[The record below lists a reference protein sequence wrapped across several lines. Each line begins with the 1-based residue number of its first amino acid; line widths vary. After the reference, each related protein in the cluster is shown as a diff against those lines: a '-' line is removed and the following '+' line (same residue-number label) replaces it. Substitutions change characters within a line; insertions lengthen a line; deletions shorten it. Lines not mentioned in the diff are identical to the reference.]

1 MSQDASVYPSRYGPY
16 EEALNKKLE
25 DAAKLA
31 VQGGAAQA
39 SEQRRP
45 RWLRTLGTV
54 ILAVV
59 GLALVTGNRADPTSR
74 LSTSAGTMF
83 SAQLAGA
90 GASPEDLIPP
100 EPAPIPT
107 PTAEARPTGFN
118 SIETQTPKQVLHEM
132 DEPARPKP
140 HGAAA
145 SIRVPR
151 PTPCVDCQHAAP
163 DVVLFDETG
172 EHGVRVGAIPP
183 APAPVINIGSR
194 IRAVVA
200 EPITTSPGGT
210 PVTAFVADSTAPDEG
225 TTLPAGTR
233 LVGDAFA
240 IQEDDRV
247 QVVFTALVLNGK
259 TLPLNGVVLSEDRVL
274 GLPAKVIKKASGGK
288 RGLGKALGIVGSTLS
303 FGLIPSGGSIAAA
316 AASQVAAETARDL
329 SQVEARWTRSDKVLR
344 APAANI
350 TVYLRS
356 DLVLP

>member
-25 DAAKLA
+25 EAARLA
-31 VQGGAAQA
+31 VQGGATEA
-39 SEQRRP
+39 SAHGRP
-45 RWLRTLGTV
+45 LWLRTLGTV

-74 LSTSAGTMF
+74 LSTSARTMF

-100 EPAPIPT
+100 QPVPT
-107 PTAEARPTGFN
+107 PTPEATPTGFN
-118 SIETQTPKQVLHEM
+118 SMKTQTPKEALHEM
-132 DEPARPKP
+132 DQPARPRP
-140 HGAAA
+140 HGAVA
-145 SIRVPR
+145 SIPVPR
-151 PTPCVDCQHAAP
+151 PTPCVDCQHAAA

-172 EHGVRVGAIPP
+172 EHGVRVSAILP
-183 APAPVINIGSR
+183 AAAPVINIGSR
-194 IRAVVA
+194 IRALVP

-210 PVTAFVADSTAPDEG
+210 PVTAFVADSTTADEG
-225 TTLPAGTR
+225 MTLPAGAR

-247 QVVFTALVLNGK
+247 QIVFTALVLNGK

-274 GLPAKVIKKASGGK
+274 GLPGKVIKKASGGK
-288 RGLGKALGIVGSTLS
+288 RGLGKALGVVGSTLS
-303 FGLIPSGGSIAAA
+303 FGLIPSGSSIAAA

-344 APAANI
+344 APAGNI